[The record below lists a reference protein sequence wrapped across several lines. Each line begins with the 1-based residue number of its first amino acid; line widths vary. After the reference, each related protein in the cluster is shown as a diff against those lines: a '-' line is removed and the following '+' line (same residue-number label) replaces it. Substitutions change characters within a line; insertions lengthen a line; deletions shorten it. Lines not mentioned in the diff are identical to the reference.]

1 MSVERR
7 YSTRHPVNFLV
18 YIRYRRRRFSEAAA
32 RNLSVQG
39 LYLEVKALTVPTGT
53 FVELEF
59 DCLGREWLLPAL
71 VIHREANGIGI
82 MFCDPQ
88 PELYRG
94 VIETLGHHE
103 TGRRDL
109 LRPRRPTLRP
119 RLEV

>member
-7 YSTRHPVNFLV
+7 YSTRHPVDFLV

-39 LYLEVKALTVPTGT
+39 LYLDVRALTVPTGT

-71 VIHREANGIGI
+71 VIHRESNGIGI

-94 VIETLGHHE
+94 VIETHAHHE
-103 TGRRDL
+103 VSRPDL
-109 LRPRRPTLRP
+109 LRPRRPNPWP
-119 RLEV
+119 RLEL